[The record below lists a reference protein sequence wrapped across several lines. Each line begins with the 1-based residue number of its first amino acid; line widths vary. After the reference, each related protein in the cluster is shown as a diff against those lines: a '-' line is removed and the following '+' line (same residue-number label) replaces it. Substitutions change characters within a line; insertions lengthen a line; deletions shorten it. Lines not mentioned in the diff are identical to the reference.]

1 MWQVRNCSKFV
12 SNSESRDSLVMLFQV
27 IPLQVT
33 NIHYAYEQDDFDA
46 SKPPSK
52 RRRQGQGRR
61 RGGGEEEE
69 KDRARDATRLEPLV
83 RFFYSLFSVLI
94 ITFLSRLR
102 STPALEL
109 PSLLPLPPSSPS
121 PASSSPPPSAAAAAA
136 STSTSPGPETRR
148 VSGPLFFFLF
158 FFGTFFL
165 HIFLYILLIISWRYY
180 ER

>member
-1 MWQVRNCSKFV
+1 
-12 SNSESRDSLVMLFQV
+12 MLFQV

-33 NIHYAYEQDDFDA
+33 TYTTPTNRTTSTRPNRHQNRDDKD
-46 SKPPSK
+46 KDK
-52 RRRQGQGRR
+52 DNEEEEE
-61 RGGGEEEE
+61 EEEE

-121 PASSSPPPSAAAAAA
+121 PAASSPSPSSSSPAAA
-136 STSTSPGPETRR
+136 STSPGPDTQRVSGLFSFFFFAYFLLRDASALLRR
-148 VSGPLFFFLF
+148 VSGIFFF
-158 FFGTFFL
+158 TFFR
-165 HIFLYILLIISWRYY
+165 LYHHKGSRHMS
-180 ER
+180 